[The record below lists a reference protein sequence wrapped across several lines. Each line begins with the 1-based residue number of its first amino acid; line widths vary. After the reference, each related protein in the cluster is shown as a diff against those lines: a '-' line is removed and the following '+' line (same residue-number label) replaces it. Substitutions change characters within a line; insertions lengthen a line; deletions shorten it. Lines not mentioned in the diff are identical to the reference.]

1 MTEFER
7 FFQWVEETAKK
18 LDTYESGPVFSDGHG
33 IKDASWDR
41 KYAFLLWMFTRGMS
55 PP

>member
-7 FFQWVEETAKK
+7 FFVWADETVKK
-18 LDTYESGPVFSDGHG
+18 LDTHESGPVFSDGSG

-41 KYAFLLWMFTRGMS
+41 KYSYLLFLFTKGMS